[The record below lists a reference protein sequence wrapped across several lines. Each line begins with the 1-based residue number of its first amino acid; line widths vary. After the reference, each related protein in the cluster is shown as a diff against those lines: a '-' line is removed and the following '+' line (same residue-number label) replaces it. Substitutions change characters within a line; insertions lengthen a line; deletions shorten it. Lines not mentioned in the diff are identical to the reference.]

1 MTAPPTNPP
10 AAAPGPPGQPSPA
23 HRDPAVHVA
32 SPGQLNWLEGELTH
46 WQAEGLVDPVAAS
59 AIRDRYVA
67 SRRFTL
73 SHIILTLGACFV
85 GLGLIWLVASNLQ
98 QMSPLVRFLLM
109 VAIWVGLIVASEVL
123 AARRERAGDT
133 ASPVVGAVRL
143 LAAGAFGAVVFQ
155 AAQSLQVPAF
165 EPILVGVWGLGAV
178 LWAYA
183 VRGIAPLVLGIGL
196 VAFWFVWEVMSA
208 GEGAFAVSS
217 ALAAAALA
225 AVSIGVG
232 HAVLGWR
239 DFAVP
244 WREIGAALGLLAL
257 FIAALPFAWGDAQGS
272 LALWLGLGVAIVLAA
287 AALARG
293 GRIDRFEVA
302 LSAVAMAFTIGLS
315 LWRFDENVMDTA
327 NLPPGA
333 VARAVLAVVAYLL
346 VASGY
351 AVLGGMRD
359 TSRLTWLATA
369 ALVVFVTV
377 QAFAVFAPIV
387 SGAALFLIVGLVL
400 IGTGILAD
408 RGRRRLV
415 SETKEALS

>member
-10 AAAPGPPGQPSPA
+10 AAAPGTPGPPGPA

-32 SPGQLNWLEGELTH
+32 SPGQLHWLEGELTH

-109 VAIWVGLIVASEVL
+109 LAIWIGLIVVAEAL

-183 VRGIAPLVLGIGL
+183 VRGVAPLVLGIVL
-196 VAFWFVWEVMSA
+196 VAVWFVWEVMSA
-208 GEGAFAVSS
+208 GEGAFAVST

-244 WREIGAALGLLAL
+244 WREIGAALALLAL

-272 LALWLGLGVAIVLAA
+272 LTLWLGLGVALVLAA
-287 AALARG
+287 AAMARG
-293 GRIDRFEVA
+293 DRIDRFEVA
-302 LSAVAMAFTIGLS
+302 LAAVALAFTIGLS